1 MIEGII
7 LAGGYSSRI
16 KTNKMKLMYKGKSL
30 ICNVIES
37 MQEIVDRIVVVT
49 GHYHDEVLEVVKK
62 YEKVT
67 VVKNE
72 NYDLGMF
79 SSVMTGVKAIKNDF
93 FLIPGDYPLI
103 KKNTYKVLAQAGGPI
118 RVPLYN
124 LRRGHPIFIEKNLIA
139 HLLNEPADSNLK
151 LFRNKYQVN
160 YVNTNDEGVLIDV
173 DTMVDYLGLPNINER
188 NEIDGNS

>member
-37 MQEIVDRIVVVT
+37 MLDIVDKIVVVT

-72 NYDLGMF
+72 NYAAGMF
-79 SSVMTGVKAIKNDF
+79 SSVITGVKAVNNDF

-103 KKNTYKVLAQAGGPI
+103 QKSTYKILASSEGPI

-124 LRRGHPIFIEKNLIA
+124 LRRGHPIFIEKNLITD
-139 HLLNEPADSNLK
+139 LLNEPKDSNLK
-151 LFRNKYQVN
+151 QFRNKYQVS
-160 YVNTNDEGVLIDV
+160 YVNTNDEGVLIDI

-188 NEIDGNS
+188 NDVNGNS